1 MLKSLCSAFLM
12 YSRIPVPKVE
22 WKEENRRCALGFFPL
37 IGAVIGGLLILWRIF
52 CDRLGIAQFLFA
64 AGAVFLPVLVTGG
77 IHLDGFCDV
86 CDARASYADKA
97 KRLEIMSDPHI
108 GSFAVIRLCLYL
120 IMQTALFTQ
129 IKTVR
134 AAAVIACGYVLSRA
148 LSGLTAVTFKSAKS
162 EGTLRSFVRPSH
174 KNITV
179 AMEAFFITLS
189 TASAVFLMPVE
200 GLSAAAAAVLVLLWH
215 RYTSYR
221 DFGGI
226 TGDLCG
232 WFLQVCEI
240 AMLAAAVFA
249 ERLCQL

>member
-1 MLKSLCSAFLM
+1 MLRSLCSAFLM

-22 WKEENRRCALGFFPL
+22 WKEENRRYALGFFPI
-37 IGAVIGGLLILWRIF
+37 IGAVIGALLILWRIV
-52 CDRLGIAQFLFA
+52 CDRLGIGQFLFA

-86 CDARASYADKA
+86 CDARASYADRA

-108 GSFAVIRLCLYL
+108 GSFAVMKLCLYL
-120 IMQTALFTQ
+120 ILQTALFTQ
-129 IKTVR
+129 VASVKT
-134 AAAVIACGYVLSRA
+134 AAVIACGYVLSRA

-162 EGTLRSFVRPSH
+162 EGALQSFVRPSH
-174 KNITV
+174 KNITL

-189 TASAVFLMPVE
+189 TLSAVFFMPVQ

-215 RYTSYR
+215 RYSAYR

-240 AMLAAAVFA
+240 AMLAVAVFS
-249 ERLCQL
+249 ERLCHL